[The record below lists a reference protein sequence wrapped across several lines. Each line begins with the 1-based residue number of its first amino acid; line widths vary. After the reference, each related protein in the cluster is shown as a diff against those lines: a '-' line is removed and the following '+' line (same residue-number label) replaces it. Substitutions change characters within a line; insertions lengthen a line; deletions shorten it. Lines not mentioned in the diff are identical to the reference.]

1 MARRLAISKHLARIL
16 LDCRQWVTLR
26 PLLLRIA
33 TTSASGKDRG
43 QLLHLCLHRWLKK
56 RQRRMYAARTRRTMS
71 TRYVYESLSP
81 IMVRHVSHCN
91 VCEGAPCSFHTH
103 YPLLTHLHPLRSVL
117 CPDCLRTA
125 AKLPGLALLHL
136 YSILSRLAIYMLRPC
151 SFAIRHLSRQ
161 SPKNST
167 LTA

>member
-43 QLLHLCLHRWLKK
+43 QLLHLCLHQWLKK

-91 VCEGAPCSFHTH
+91 LCEGAPCSFFTLRA
-103 YPLLTHLHPLRSVL
+103 PSHLPHS
-117 CPDCLRTA
+117 
-125 AKLPGLALLHL
+125 LPPPH
-136 YSILSRLAIYMLRPC
+136 SPPPVVFNSLSRMSSDSSQAARAGTPASLFNPVSPC
-151 SFAIRHLSRQ
+151 NLHDATVFLCDQ
-161 SPKNST
+161 TP
-167 LTA
+167 